1 MARGYELM
9 IIAQPDIGDDDLQQL
24 TDKAKEGIEGTGG
37 EFLKARKW
45 GNRKLVYKLKGST
58 KGCFLLIYFNGDA
71 DTLKKL
77 DELLRYNERVLR
89 YQAVK
94 LDKNFD
100 IQSVPEDE
108 VEKQEEEVQEEA
120 KTEAEAEMEE
130 TTAEQAAPEEA
141 PEEASTP

>member
-9 IIAQPDIGDDDLQQL
+9 IIAQPDIGDDDVQQL
-24 TDKAKEGIEGTGG
+24 IDKAKEGVEGTGG

-45 GNRKLVYKLKGST
+45 GKRKLVYKLKGSAR
-58 KGCFLLIYFNGDA
+58 GCFLLVYFNGDA
-71 DTLKKL
+71 DTLKKV
-77 DELLRYNERVLR
+77 DELLRYNELVLR

-108 VEKQEEEVQEEA
+108 IEKQEEKLEEEA
-120 KTEAEAEMEE
+120 KTRAEAEVEE
-130 TTAEQAAPEEA
+130 AALEEA
-141 PEEASTP
+141 PEEASIP

>member
-24 TDKAKEGIEGTGG
+24 IDKAKEGIEGTGG
-37 EFLKARKW
+37 EFLKGRKW
-45 GNRKLVYKLKGST
+45 GKRKLVYKLKGLS
-58 KGCFLLIYFNGDA
+58 KGCFLLVYFNGDT

-77 DELLRYNERVLR
+77 DELLRYNEQVLR
-89 YQAVK
+89 YQAVR

-108 VEKQEEEVQEEA
+108 IEKQEEKVEEEPKKA
-120 KTEAEAEMEE
+120 AEADTEE
-130 TTAEQAAPEEA
+130 PAAERAA
-141 PEEASTP
+141 PEEASTT